1 MKKRIIYISA
11 VLVIALFVG
20 FMFPKAYSAMDNTYS
35 KLKVLMEVLSLTQE
49 NYVDEVDTEEL
60 IYGAARGIVQELD
73 PYSEFMDPER
83 FAEMKE
89 DSKGEFTG
97 IGVRLSPA
105 SGELAIITPIPGTPA
120 YKAGIKPG
128 DKIIKVNGKP
138 TIDMTIDESIKNIRG
153 KAGTTVLLTIGRKDS
168 ETGEWKILEE
178 PIKIKRA
185 KIIPEV
191 VKYRMLDDKIGYIYV
206 MDFSGHTVEK
216 VEKALKSMKKDGM
229 ESVILDFRFNPGG
242 LLTGAM
248 DICRMFLKEDLK
260 IVYTKG
266 RVANSYL
273 EYKSVKDA
281 PYKDLPLVVLVNEM
295 SASASEIVAGAL
307 KDNKRAVLIGERTF
321 GKASVQTIIPLSD
334 ESALRLTIAKYYTPS
349 GVSIHRDLRS
359 DKPEDRGGIQPDI
372 EVKVGFEDE
381 IKLLRQFN
389 DIYYPSKKQKKSAV
403 EEKDQIEDVILTRAQ
418 EILKAKD
425 SLKNL

>member
-191 VKYRMLDDKIGYIYV
+191 VKYRMLDDK
-206 MDFSGHTVEK
+206 
-216 VEKALKSMKKDGM
+216 
-229 ESVILDFRFNPGG
+229 
-242 LLTGAM
+242 
-248 DICRMFLKEDLK
+248 
-260 IVYTKG
+260 
-266 RVANSYL
+266 
-273 EYKSVKDA
+273 
-281 PYKDLPLVVLVNEM
+281 
-295 SASASEIVAGAL
+295 
-307 KDNKRAVLIGERTF
+307 
-321 GKASVQTIIPLSD
+321 
-334 ESALRLTIAKYYTPS
+334 
-349 GVSIHRDLRS
+349 
-359 DKPEDRGGIQPDI
+359 
-372 EVKVGFEDE
+372 
-381 IKLLRQFN
+381 
-389 DIYYPSKKQKKSAV
+389 
-403 EEKDQIEDVILTRAQ
+403 
-418 EILKAKD
+418 
-425 SLKNL
+425 